1 MYMENATGQEIAN
14 NISSLSVD
22 TSGLMTDATGQ
33 DIVSAIQALAPSTPV
48 YLSDRKISGQ
58 AVSVPDST
66 HTIILQL
73 TLAAGLWLI
82 SGTASYASNATGYR
96 QAYVT
101 DDPDST
107 TAINTITEIE
117 NAVSGTITSL
127 SFSGVVKLA
136 ASTTLYVKV
145 RQNSGSNL
153 NTFGVFNAVK
163 IA

>member
-1 MYMENATGQEIAN
+1 MYLQDNTGRDIAS
-14 NISSLSVD
+14 NISNLSVD

-33 DIVSAIQALAPSTPV
+33 DIVTAIQALAPTTPV
-48 YLSDRKISGQ
+48 YVSDRKTSSQG
-58 AVSVPDST
+58 VSVPDST

-73 TLAAGLWLI
+73 TLTAGLYLI

-96 QAYVT
+96 QVYVT
-101 DDPDST
+101 DDPNST

-127 SFSGVVKLA
+127 SFSGVVELA
-136 ASTTLYVKV
+136 ATTTLYVKV
-145 RQNSGSNL
+145 RQNSGANL